1 MDSINLSELFLD
13 DSYSIDSLLAKT
25 QEGNLNLNEL
35 RNKLIQHQQD
45 LNQTSLDLFN
55 NSYDR
60 FYKLSYIISC
70 LAEPIKHLI
79 DPLQN
84 FRDQLNQLCQNH
96 DNYVQSINNK
106 LISLENTCKNK
117 ELAKHLISLIKKRDR
132 IERQMENI
140 DWSVRPINCLS
151 LENSTSP
158 HSKLQESRGIDYT
171 VKCDLIER
179 IHIELYH
186 LICEVSAIKPTHD
199 ELIPIKKSLEATL
212 ANRLSQFDNWFEGA
226 FLEAVEWQDKAFID
240 LILTTYTQRNA
251 IYRLD
256 HVWRNKVIRPYLN
269 LTLTETQ
276 LSQQIHQT
284 YELLRQ
290 FLKRQL
296 DVIQAPFIVG
306 SFWQEVVNSL
316 DRLEKIYSLQELD
329 TFQNRY
335 VETRSFLSSQNDY
348 ILCESSEIGLTQKEI
363 NENFRKIMEKFN
375 LKGYF
380 NHRLS
385 QIASSVESSLATH
398 PLSELSPTFTNNND
412 DPSKEILLQF
422 RLKICMHIYA
432 LVTKCWSPEIY
443 IDALELSFSQLAC
456 RIINRFAE
464 WLSKLRLSDFRIT
477 GSTVPENNKPT
488 NFLAKQDA
496 IMRVLIEDCDRLAKL
511 VNEFLKDL
519 THSNTNL
526 IAMRRELISDSF
538 NTLNSGLSNVRSLQR
553 LIER

>member
-13 DSYSIDSLLAKT
+13 DNYSIDSLLAKT

-70 LAEPIKHLI
+70 LAEPIQHLI

-84 FRDQLNQLCQNH
+84 FRDQLHQLCQNH
-96 DNYVQSINNK
+96 DNYVQNINNK
-106 LISLENTCKNK
+106 LTSLEETCKNK
-117 ELAKHLISLIKKRDR
+117 ELAKKLILLIKKRDR
-132 IERQMENI
+132 IESQMENI

-151 LENSTSP
+151 LENATNKS
-158 HSKLQESRGIDYT
+158 QEPRDIEYV
-171 VKCDLIER
+171 VKCDLLER

-186 LICEVSAIKPTHD
+186 LICEVRAIKPTHD
-199 ELIPIKKSLEATL
+199 ELIPIKKSLESAL
-212 ANRLSQFDNWFEGA
+212 DNRLSQFDNWFEGA
-226 FLEAVEWQDKAFID
+226 FLEAIEWQDKAFIN
-240 LILTTYTQRNA
+240 LILTSYTQRNA

-256 HVWRNKVIRPYLN
+256 HIWRNKVVKPYLN

-276 LSQQIHQT
+276 LTQQIGQT

-296 DVIQAPFIVG
+296 DVIQAPFVVK
-306 SFWQEVVNSL
+306 SFWEEVVDSL
-316 DRLEKIYSLQELD
+316 DKLKKIYSLQELE
-329 TFQNRY
+329 TFQSRY
-335 VETRSFLSSQNDY
+335 IQTRSFLMNQNDY
-348 ILCESSEIGLTQKEI
+348 SLSESLKIGLTKKEI
-363 NENFRKIMEKFN
+363 NGNFKKIMEKFN

-385 QIASSVESSLATH
+385 QIASSVESSLSTS
-398 PLSELSPTFTNNND
+398 PLSELSQTNFNND
-412 DPSKEILLQF
+412 ADPSREILLQF

-432 LVTKCWSPEIY
+432 LVTKCWSPELY
-443 IDALELSFSQLAC
+443 IDSLELNFSQLAC

-477 GSTVPENNKPT
+477 GFAAPETNKPT

-496 IMRVLIEDCDRLAKL
+496 IMRVLIEDCDRLIKL
-511 VNEFLKDL
+511 VSEFLTGL
-519 THSNTNL
+519 THHDTNL
-526 IAMRRELISDSF
+526 IAIRRELITDSF
-538 NTLNSGLSNVRSLQR
+538 NTLNNGLSNVRSLQK